1 MAKGATNTES
11 VFKSMADDIAAR
23 RFSPVYL
30 LMGEEQFYIDR
41 IYSMLM
47 ENVLDEAEKDF
58 NLTVLYGA
66 DVSGGDIANAAL
78 RYPMMAERQLVVVR
92 EAQSVSR
99 LDELVRYAASPLDT
113 TVLVLCYMGKS
124 LDKRTALYKEI
135 AKNGMVLE
143 SSPVRDYELPRW
155 IVSYFSSLGY
165 GIHPDAAALLA
176 EYSGT
181 DLSKIAVEGDK
192 IVKSMDA
199 GRKDIQVSDVEQNV
213 GITRQFSIF
222 ELTKALSFRDVSRA
236 FTIAAYLGASP
247 RFALPAAVNALFLHF
262 YRILK
267 YAAFLKA
274 APSASASDRAKEIGV
289 NPYFLKEYDTAL
301 RNFPVRKCMAVIA
314 DIKEYDFKSKGG
326 DAGEATQ
333 GELLLELVSRILAR

>member
-11 VFKSMADDIAAR
+11 VFKSLADDIAAR

-66 DVSGGDIANAAL
+66 DVSGG
-78 RYPMMAERQLVVVR
+78 E
-92 EAQSVSR
+92 
-99 LDELVRYAASPLDT
+99 ASPLDT